1 MNAKPTLIGHV
12 AAVTGAAISVR
23 QSPSVA
29 SGIAIIGGKSYRIGQ
44 VGSFVRIPLGYHD
57 LYGIVAEVGANA
69 APELAHEPSDR
80 GDRWMTI
87 QLVGEIV
94 GASFERGISQYP
106 NVKDEVHLV
115 TEEDLAVIYGT
126 EDSGQVMIGRLAS
139 AEGIPVRIDLD
150 KLVTR
155 HSAVLGSTGSGK
167 STTVASLLRSI
178 ALGGGVEDSAS
189 FPSARILL
197 LDIHGE
203 YGRALQSVSTV
214 FRVNP
219 GADEQPLYIPFWA
232 LDPADL
238 LTFLMGKLDDK
249 ALSQIL
255 DRIFDHKTQLA
266 NDTTVAG
273 LDLSSMTTDSP
284 VPYSLKKLWFEL
296 LEPEIKTWAD
306 QPRTIPAIDE
316 DGDAE
321 TLKAPRY
328 KPHGAGSAA
337 PFINQ
342 FGVLSIRR
350 PLDQMRSRLLDR
362 QYDFLLHPGVWE
374 PDLNGK
380 SEKDLPELLQAWLG
394 HDKPITI
401 LDLSG
406 IPSTVVA
413 RLIGAILKIIYE
425 GLFWGREKSEGGIAR
440 PLLVV
445 MEEAHRY
452 LSKDADGPA
461 RLMVQRI
468 VKEGRKFGIGAMIV
482 SQRPS
487 EVDETILS
495 QCGTFI
501 ALRLSNSSDR
511 SKVQASLPDNLA
523 GVVDSLPVLR
533 VGEAI
538 ITGEAARLPIRCRIT
553 LPEER
558 NRPNSED
565 PAVAKRW
572 QSTRLTESYER
583 VAASWRS
590 QNPMWTTLRVL
601 RTPLTQEEIEIM
613 EREMVTSSTV
623 LSIGHEPT
631 SSTLEVEF
639 KNGGVYQ
646 YYNVPEMIYQQLMA
660 SDSKGKFLHAYI
672 KPAYP
677 CSRV

>member
-1 MNAKPTLIGHV
+1 MNSKPTLLGHV
-12 AAVTGAAISVR
+12 GAVTGAAVSVR
-23 QSPSVA
+23 QSPTVA

-44 VGSFVRIPLGYHD
+44 VGSFVRIPQGYHD
-57 LYGIVAEVGANA
+57 LYGIVAEVGESATPDTVRGSN
-69 APELAHEPSDR
+69 DR
-80 GDRWMTI
+80 GDRWMTV

-126 EDSGQVMIGRLAS
+126 QDGGQVMIGRLAS
-139 AEGIPVRIDLD
+139 AEGIPVRVDLD
-150 KLVTR
+150 KLITR

-178 ALGGGVEDSAS
+178 GLSAGGENIG
-189 FPSARILL
+189 FPNARILL

-203 YGRALQSVSTV
+203 YGRALQSISTV

-219 GADEQPLYIPFWA
+219 SENEQPLHLPFWA
-232 LDPADL
+232 LDPVDL
-238 LTFLMGKLDDK
+238 IKFLMGNLDDK
-249 ALSQIL
+249 SLTQIL
-255 DRIFDHKTQLA
+255 DRVFDYKIKLVKETS
-266 NDTTVAG
+266 TTG
-273 LDLSSMTTDSP
+273 LDLNSMTASSP
-284 VPYSLKKLWFEL
+284 VPFSLKKLWFEL
-296 LEPEIKTWAD
+296 LEPEIKTWED
-306 QPRTIPAIDE
+306 QQRTKPAVIDA
-316 DGDAE
+316 GDAGSM
-321 TLKAPRY
+321 KAPKY
-328 KPHGAGSAA
+328 KPHGAGAAA

-342 FGVLSIRR
+342 IGVLGIRR
-350 PLDQMRSRLLDR
+350 QLDQMRSRLLDR
-362 QYDFLLHPGVWE
+362 QYDFLLHPGEWE
-374 PDLNGK
+374 PDLSGK
-380 SEKDLPELLQAWLG
+380 SPKDLPELLEAWLG
-394 HDKPITI
+394 HDRPITI

-406 IPSTVVA
+406 VPSLVVA
-413 RLIGAILKIIYE
+413 HLIGSILKIVYE

-452 LSKDADGPA
+452 LSKEAAGPA
-461 RLMVQRI
+461 REMVQRI

-495 QCGTFI
+495 QCGTFV

-511 SKVQASLPDNLA
+511 AKVQSSLPDNLA

-553 LPEER
+553 LPDEK

-565 PAVAKRW
+565 PEVAKNWRANK
-572 QSTRLTESYER
+572 LPENYER

-590 QNPMWTTLRVL
+590 QNPTWSTMRVL
-601 RTPLTQEEIEIM
+601 RTPLTQEEIEQM
-613 EREMVTSSTV
+613 DREMVESSNV
-623 LSIGHEPT
+623 LSIGYEPT
-631 SSTLEVEF
+631 SGTLEVEF
-639 KNGGVYQ
+639 KSGGIYQ
-646 YYNVPEMIYQQLMA
+646 YFNVPEPIFKELMA
-660 SDSKGKFLHAYI
+660 SDSKGKFINVYI

-677 CSRV
+677 FSRV